1 MNDTIFLHVTGEEIA
16 ASVTS
21 REYQRLLSLPRDL
34 VLEGDL
40 LERAN
45 TAREWYM
52 KNGNPF
58 LAARK
63 VNLKEVSSTAAS
75 LTNGLNLQS
84 AVLAKR
90 LRDGEAHALE
100 ILAASAG
107 NEVAQEVTRL
117 WSIEHP
123 DEAFFLDRFAVAVAE
138 QLVFWASATLCRLSE
153 SENETLMTRLSP
165 GCGHWDIADQHKLMT
180 MLTCTENQ
188 ESGGTILGP
197 LQLLSS
203 GAIHPQHSLL
213 AVMGVTHRKFV
224 MAPELIC
231 RSCDLEPCGFRRAP
245 FAGEALRPLETR

>member
-1 MNDTIFLHVTGEEIA
+1 MSDTIILQVTGEEIA
-16 ASVTS
+16 AAVTS

-40 LERAN
+40 LDRAN
-45 TAREWYM
+45 TAREWYTR
-52 KNGNPF
+52 NGVPF
-58 LAARK
+58 IAARK
-63 VNLKEVSSTAAS
+63 VDLTEVSTTTAS
-75 LTNGLNLQS
+75 LANGLKLES

-90 LRDGEAHALE
+90 LREGEAHALE

-107 NEVAQEVTRL
+107 NEVSQEVTRL

-123 DEAFFLDRFAVAVAE
+123 DEAFFLDRFAVAVTE
-138 QLVFWASATLCRLSE
+138 QLLFWASATLCRASE

-180 MLTCTENQ
+180 MLTCTEDQ

-197 LQLLSS
+197 LHLLSS
-203 GAIHPQHSLL
+203 GAIHPQHSIL
-213 AVMGVTHRKFV
+213 AVMGVTHRKFA
-224 MAPELIC
+224 MAPEMIC
-231 RSCDLEPCGFRRAP
+231 RSCDLDPCGFRRAP